1 MALVLALILA
11 AAAPTAADTGRVL
24 TANGCAQC
32 HDGALATAKPAAL
45 AVFDL
50 RDPAW
55 GTRMSEPQL
64 RAMLGRLRR
73 APRDD
78 LERVR
83 RFVDAELQRRK

>member
-1 MALVLALILA
+1 MALFLALIA
-11 AAAPTAADTGRVL
+11 AAVAPTAGETGRVL

-64 RAMLGRLRR
+64 RAMS
-73 APRDD
+73 
-78 LERVR
+78 
-83 RFVDAELQRRK
+83 